1 MKEFRFEPIS
11 LEGTATIVD
20 TEEFEGIVAELK
32 LLETQKLLLQ
42 MDNEKLVEI
51 DNKAYFLLDELQKIS
66 LRLYRSSS
74 EMKTLIDTFFVD

>member
-51 DNKAYFLLDELQKIS
+51 ANKAYFLLDELHI
-66 LRLYRSSS
+66 L
-74 EMKTLIDTFFVD
+74 TAV

>member
-51 DNKAYFLLDELQKIS
+51 ANKAYFLLDELQKIS